1 MILICIIRSAI
12 SGGPW
17 QRGGGEGV
25 PLNKCQ
31 PFHLFRGEGV
41 TDLTDIP
48 FQQNLF
54 AVGIFV
60 FN

>member
-1 MILICIIRSAI
+1 MAVP
-12 SGGPW
+12 GEEGV
-17 QRGGGEGV
+17 RGGGEGV

-60 FN
+60 FKL